1 MNNDS
6 PARKRT
12 PWRTIFFI
20 LLCVGLGALIA
31 VGLWPKPLPVDTAK
45 VVTAPLT
52 VRVTEEGKTRIR
64 SRYLVFPPVAGFLHR
79 VDLRAGARIEAG
91 KTVLATLVPE
101 ASAFLHPRARAE
113 AQARV
118 QSTEAGVLLRQ
129 AEMERV
135 RASLD
140 LAKRNFTRLDT
151 LLRDGAIARQEW
163 DTAESQVRVLE
174 RELQAA
180 SFALQVARFEAEH
193 AKAALTQT
201 ATPGQAEALPILA
214 PVDGYVLSV
223 LEENARSV
231 SASTPIMEVGDPRDL
246 EIEVELLSTDAVTVD
261 EGAQILIEHW
271 GGETALRG
279 RVVLVER
286 GGFTKV
292 SAIGV
297 EEQRVRVRAELLDEL
312 PEGRTLGDRF
322 GVQARITTWHG
333 ENVLQVPT
341 GALFRRGMDWMV
353 FVQEEGVAR
362 MREIE
367 IGHDNGLAAEVR
379 AGLGEG
385 EVVILHPPDSLREGM
400 RVKQAD

>member
-1 MNNDS
+1 
-6 PARKRT
+6 
-12 PWRTIFFI
+12 
-20 LLCVGLGALIA
+20 
-31 VGLWPKPLPVDTAK
+31 
-45 VVTAPLT
+45 
-52 VRVTEEGKTRIR
+52 
-64 SRYLVFPPVAGFLHR
+64 
-79 VDLRAGARIEAG
+79 
-91 KTVLATLVPE
+91 
-101 ASAFLHPRARAE
+101 
-113 AQARV
+113 
-118 QSTEAGVLLRQ
+118 
-129 AEMERV
+129 
-135 RASLD
+135 
-140 LAKRNFTRLDT
+140 
-151 LLRDGAIARQEW
+151 
-163 DTAESQVRVLE
+163 
-174 RELQAA
+174 
-180 SFALQVARFEAEH
+180 
-193 AKAALTQT
+193 
-201 ATPGQAEALPILA
+201 
-214 PVDGYVLSV
+214 
-223 LEENARSV
+223 
-231 SASTPIMEVGDPRDL
+231 MEVGDPRDL